1 MDLRKEGIR
10 SQKKSIYK
18 KTKILIYAMNNYF
31 ATVVPGLE
39 QLLIDEINSK
49 LTDIKIIGT
58 KRGKV
63 FIQSSLNLD
72 ILKTLKIANNL
83 YLVIARFEVSIHRS
97 DLNHLRDQIFQLNL
111 KPYLLKDH
119 FYVNASRK
127 GVHTYSRY
135 EAAQAAMDGIKK
147 RFPHKNV
154 STTNHH
160 EVEFRLDIED
170 HEALFSLRLTEA
182 AYRFRHNQRSFSA
195 ASLTPTVAHAM
206 VRLSEPEEKDVF
218 IDPCCGSGTIL
229 SERLLY
235 PFTFVGGGDID
246 TNALA
251 AARENLK
258 DTFAEVIQWDAC
270 KLNLRDDSIHKVATN
285 LPFGRQISFGS
296 KTNEINQGI
305 LTEISRVLTHG
316 GILVVLSENWDEILQ
331 VAESLDLLLLKS
343 YILSF
348 KGLHPTIYVFKK
360 I

>member
-1 MDLRKEGIR
+1 
-10 SQKKSIYK
+10 
-18 KTKILIYAMNNYF
+18 MNNYF

-39 QLLIDEINSK
+39 QLLIEEINSQLK
-49 LTDIKIIGT
+49 DIKIMGT
-58 KRGKV
+58 SRGKV
-63 FIQSSLNLD
+63 FMQTSINADL
-72 ILKTLKIANNL
+72 LKTLKIANNL
-83 YLVIARFEVSIHRS
+83 YLIITRLEVGIHRS

-111 KPYLLKDH
+111 KPYLRKAH

-127 GVHTYSRY
+127 GGHTYSRY

-147 RFPHKNV
+147 RFPHKKV
-154 STTNHH
+154 SMTNHH

-170 HEALFSLRLTEA
+170 YEALFSLKLTEA
-182 AYRFRHNQRSFSA
+182 TFRFRHNQRSFSA

-206 VRLSEPEEKDVF
+206 VRLSDPEEKDVF

-246 TNALA
+246 NNALA
-251 AARENLK
+251 VARENLK

-270 KLNLRDDSIHKVATN
+270 KLNLEDDSIHKVATN

-296 KTNEINQGI
+296 ETNEVNRGI

-316 GILVVLSENWDEILQ
+316 GTLVVLSESWDEILQ

-343 YILSF
+343 YPLSL